1 MGEVYGSL
9 NLVLPVCFR
18 VVRVFRG
25 SSQPQNPGS
34 PFRIQLR
41 QLRRGGFPLR
51 RKFCEIGG
59 VVAEFTFFYFR

>member
-1 MGEVYGSL
+1 MGEVYGFL

-41 QLRRGGFPLR
+41 QLRSGGFPLGR
-51 RKFCEIGG
+51 DLDEFVG
-59 VVAEFTFFYFR
+59 VLAELAI

>member
-1 MGEVYGSL
+1 MGEVYGFL

-41 QLRRGGFPLR
+41 QPRRSGFPLR
-51 RKFCEIGG
+51 GEFGEFGG
-59 VVAEFTFFYFR
+59 VVAELGAYFR